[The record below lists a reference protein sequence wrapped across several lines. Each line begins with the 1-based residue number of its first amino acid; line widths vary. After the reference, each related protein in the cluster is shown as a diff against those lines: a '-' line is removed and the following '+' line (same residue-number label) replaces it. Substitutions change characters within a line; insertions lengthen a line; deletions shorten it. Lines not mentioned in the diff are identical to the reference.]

1 MEDGGEDPPDG
12 AGCVLWEAHLLD
24 GLDDPGVVLPLAGG
38 VRTLLVLRG
47 QVPSHKGLGVKVDME
62 SWVIG
67 YNTHKILGTIIKGVL
82 YSVMFFFCKRI
93 MACWDNSHGLL
104 GTRVVGYLV
113 QSYWIQESL
122 VNGYKSH
129 GLLGIRSM
137 GYWVQ

>member
-47 QVPSHKGLGVKVDME
+47 QVPGHKGLGVKGDME

-82 YSVMFFFCKRI
+82 YSVMFFFFVKES
-93 MACWDNSHGLL
+93 WLV
-104 GTRVVGYLV
+104 GTTV
-113 QSYWIQESL
+113 
-122 VNGYKSH
+122 
-129 GLLGIRSM
+129 M
-137 GYWVQ
+137 GYWVPKLWDIWYNHTGYKNHWLMDTRVMGYWV